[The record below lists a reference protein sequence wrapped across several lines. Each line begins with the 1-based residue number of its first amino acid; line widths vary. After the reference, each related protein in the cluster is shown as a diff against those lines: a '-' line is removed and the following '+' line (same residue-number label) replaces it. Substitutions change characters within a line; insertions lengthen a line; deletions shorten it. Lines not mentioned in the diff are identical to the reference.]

1 MGHSS
6 QHDLHGMSWALV
18 IGMHGPK
25 RGCYVATCPPCSTAE
40 TPSRP
45 AQPCM
50 TLKHSGK
57 ELTTIGS
64 SKRPGLKVSLGFEIQ
79 PRESL
84 ASLLACSREADVRLL
99 PGQVPFD
106 FNNCFTNDPPTSP
119 AHVPINGTMSCP
131 VRGGETRVG
140 RGSCLG
146 TVLFLRHPA
155 AAVCRL

>member
-1 MGHSS
+1 
-6 QHDLHGMSWALV
+6 MSWALV

-106 FNNCFTNDPPTSP
+106 FNNCFACAC
-119 AHVPINGTMSCP
+119 AHQRHNVLSCP
-131 VRGGETRVG
+131 RWGDKG
-140 RGSCLG
+140 RTWLVPRHCTIPQASCC
-146 TVLFLRHPA
+146 
-155 AAVCRL
+155 CRMPPLMATILSGMV